1 MSSLSIT
8 NQAKMED
15 VFDMHSGYVNNH
27 NNHSFRTLIIKTTGI
42 DVYGGEYK
50 DGCYPSKAKK
60 LRRFVQVETDENV
73 GKVLLALLDERDT
86 RFQSRIE
93 NGDIESDPF
102 EKFSQDLRAAAI
114 SMIGGQQYASNE
126 ERLNA
131 DLAAARAV
139 LNDMTQICE
148 RLCTNALYT
157 QNTNEDLITDY
168 IRDNFKSMG
177 YGQVLDQTRH
187 GLSDSGKDA
196 SRVDLILGK
205 DNKEVALIEALR
217 LSSVDAG
224 NIKMHIDKAV
234 TNYNAL
240 GTPTFLLIYAG
251 APDFGAF
258 WSRLLVHLKQYSFEL
273 ECKRPIGE
281 KVHPNASTRVCDCI
295 LSRDGYNFPVTFL
308 AVNVYK

>member
-1 MSSLSIT
+1 MSSLT
-8 NQAKMED
+8 KMNQAKMED
-15 VFDMHSGYVNNH
+15 VFKMQGGYVNNH
-27 NNHSFRTLIIKTTGI
+27 SNQSFQNLIIKATGI
-42 DVYGGEYK
+42 DVYDGEYEN
-50 DGCYPSKAKK
+50 GWYPSKAKK
-60 LRRFVQVETDENV
+60 LRRFVEIESDENV
-73 GKVLLALLDERDT
+73 GKVLLALLDERDAHI
-86 RFQSRIE
+86 QSRIE
-93 NGDIESDPF
+93 IGDIDSDPF

-131 DLAAARAV
+131 DLATARAV
-139 LNDMTQICE
+139 LDDMTQICE

-196 SRVDLILGK
+196 SRVDLILEK

-217 LSSVDAG
+217 LSSVATG
-224 NIKMHIDKAV
+224 IIKEHIDKAV

-251 APDFGAF
+251 SSDFGDF
-258 WSRLLVHLKQYSFEL
+258 WRRLLIHLKQYIFEI
-273 ECKRPIGE
+273 ECKQAIGE

-295 LSRDGYNFPVTFL
+295 LSRDGYDFPVTFL
-308 AVNVYK
+308 AINVYK

>member
-1 MSSLSIT
+1 MSSLSRT

-15 VFDMHSGYVNNH
+15 VFDMHNGYVNNH
-27 NNHSFRTLIIKTTGI
+27 SNQSFQNLIIKTTGV
-42 DVYGGEYK
+42 DVYDGEYEN
-50 DGCYPSKAKK
+50 GGYPSKAKK
-60 LRRFVQVETDENV
+60 LRRFVEVESDENV

-86 RFQSRIE
+86 RIQSRIE
-93 NGDIESDPF
+93 IGDIESDPY
-102 EKFSQDLRAAAI
+102 EKSSQDLRAAAT
-114 SMIGGQQYASNE
+114 SMINGQQYASNE

-131 DLAAARAV
+131 DLTKTRTV
-139 LNDMTQICE
+139 LNDLTQICE
-148 RLCTNALYT
+148 RLCTNAHYT
-157 QNTNEDLITDY
+157 QNTHEDLITDY

-196 SRVDLILGK
+196 SRIDLILGK
-205 DNKEVALIEALR
+205 DNNEAALIEAFR
-217 LSSVDAG
+217 LSSVDTG
-224 NIKMHIDKAV
+224 NIKKHIDKSV

-251 APDFGAF
+251 SSDFGDF
-258 WSRLLVHLKQYSFEL
+258 WSRLLVHLKQYNFEL
-273 ECKRPIGE
+273 ECKRPIEE

-295 LSRDGYNFPVTFL
+295 LSRDGYDFPVVFL

>member
-1 MSSLSIT
+1 
-8 NQAKMED
+8 MED
-15 VFDMHSGYVNNH
+15 VFKMQGGYVNNH
-27 NNHSFRTLIIKTTGI
+27 SNQSFQNLIIKATGI
-42 DVYGGEYK
+42 DVYDGEYEN
-50 DGCYPSKAKK
+50 GWYPSKAKK
-60 LRRFVQVETDENV
+60 LRRFVEIESDENV
-73 GKVLLALLDERDT
+73 GKVLLALLDERDAHI
-86 RFQSRIE
+86 QSRIE
-93 NGDIESDPF
+93 IVDIDSDPF

-131 DLAAARAV
+131 DLATARAV
-139 LNDMTQICE
+139 LDDMTQICE

-196 SRVDLILGK
+196 SRVDLILEK

-217 LSSVDAG
+217 LSSVATG
-224 NIKMHIDKAV
+224 KIKEHIDKAV

-240 GTPTFLLIYAG
+240 GTPTFILAYVATS
-251 APDFGAF
+251 DFSSF
-258 WSRLLVHLKQYSFEL
+258 WDRYYNYLCNYDFRITIESKVCEL
-273 ECKRPIGE
+273 TY
-281 KVHPNASTRVCDCI
+281 PNAGTRIANCV
-295 LSRDGYNFPVTFL
+295 LSRDGFGFPVYFIAIKL
-308 AVNVYK
+308 MKSK

>member
-1 MSSLSIT
+1 MSSLT
-8 NQAKMED
+8 KMNQAKMED
-15 VFDMHSGYVNNH
+15 VFKMQGGYVNNH
-27 NNHSFRTLIIKTTGI
+27 SNQSFQNLIIKATGI
-42 DVYGGEYK
+42 DVYDGEYEN
-50 DGCYPSKAKK
+50 GWYPSKAKK
-60 LRRFVQVETDENV
+60 LRRFVEIESDENV
-73 GKVLLALLDERDT
+73 GKVLLTLLDERDAHI
-86 RFQSRIE
+86 QSRIE
-93 NGDIESDPF
+93 IGDIDSDPF

-131 DLAAARAV
+131 DLATARAV
-139 LNDMTQICE
+139 LDDMTQICE

-168 IRDNFKSMG
+168 IQDNFKSMG

-196 SRVDLILGK
+196 SRVDLILEK

-217 LSSVDAG
+217 LSSVATG
-224 NIKMHIDKAV
+224 KIKEHIDKAV

-251 APDFGAF
+251 LSDFGDF
-258 WSRLLVHLKQYSFEL
+258 WRRLLIHLKQYIFEI
-273 ECKRPIGE
+273 ECKQAIGE

-295 LSRDGYNFPVTFL
+295 LSRDGYDFPVTFL
-308 AVNVYK
+308 AINVYK